1 MHDNMPLKFR
11 AVPYVFNFSHCVS
24 PFFFIL
30 NIKVTSQQRVSL
42 EFNPLNTL
50 KIEV

>member
-1 MHDNMPLKFR
+1 MSLISPI
-11 AVPYVFNFSHCVS
+11 VS
-24 PFFFIL
+24 LLFLL
-30 NIKVTSQQRVSL
+30 NIKVNSQQRVSL